1 MSRGVYCYSLIIDII
16 MCYLTMIFVCVIIM
30 ICFLHLSPVIQMIII
45 TFTVVVFQLVVSL
58 RSVHCLSQYLND
70 AFSVNQNP

>member
-16 MCYLTMIFVCVIIM
+16 TCYLTMIFVCVFIM